1 MKIKKV
7 SQAIAVVGKVLN
19 SKSTSTQD
27 TYSCDYINNIVKW
40 KSLGSTTGQE
50 VITFSNDFNEI
61 LAMVKVDNNDGV
73 FIPIIINKEELS
85 TTNRGFN
92 GGYYGTSSTN
102 SRVRIMANT
111 TSAYLG
117 SADLNG
123 NSSTNN
129 TIVNWFYR

>member
-1 MKIKKV
+1 MKIRKTY
-7 SQAIAVVGKVLN
+7 QGVVPNGKVLN
-19 SKSTSTQD
+19 SNSSSVID

-40 KSLGSTTGQE
+40 KSLGSTTGGE

-73 FIPIIINKEELS
+73 FIPIIINKEVLS

-117 SADLNG
+117 AADLNG

-129 TIVNWFYR
+129 TTVNWFYR

>member
-1 MKIKKV
+1 MKIRKTY
-7 SQAIAVVGKVLN
+7 QGVVPNGKVLN
-19 SKSTSTQD
+19 KDSSSVTD
-27 TYSCDYINNIVKW
+27 TYSCDYINNNVKW
-40 KSLGSTTGQE
+40 KSLGSTTGGE
-50 VITFSNDFNEI
+50 VITFPNDFNEI

-73 FIPIIINKEELS
+73 FIPIIINKEVLS
-85 TTNRGFN
+85 TTNHGFN

-129 TIVNWFYR
+129 TTVNWFYR

>member
-1 MKIKKV
+1 MKIRKTYQGV
-7 SQAIAVVGKVLN
+7 EPNGRVLN
-19 SKSTSTQD
+19 KDSSSVTA
-27 TYSCDYINNIVKW
+27 TYSCDYINNNVKW
-40 KSLGSTTGQE
+40 ISLGSTTGGE
-50 VITFSNDFNEI
+50 FITFPNDFNEI

-73 FIPIIINKEELS
+73 FIPIIINKEVLS
-85 TTNRGFN
+85 TTNHEFN

-129 TIVNWFYR
+129 TTVNWFYR